1 VIVIIA
7 VESLDGRD
15 TVGGV
20 LLLKLIH
27 LVPAQLVC
35 PPSQRKH
42 VGRHAPAVTTCHPCH
57 FHRCVDGLS
66 HRVILRDV
74 MHDCSNEWCG
84 SWASGMGGERLI
96 CPAPAATHERRVTR
110 WQVGE
115 ISTGGVRATLLGPS
129 ADDFHGGHH
138 GVRVAEKMTVVDVA
152 ALRRRRRH
160 QT

>member
-42 VGRHAPAVTTCHPCH
+42 VG
-57 FHRCVDGLS
+57 S
-66 HRVILRDV
+66 MLR
-74 MHDCSNEWCG
+74 
-84 SWASGMGGERLI
+84 L
-96 CPAPAATHERRVTR
+96 
-110 WQVGE
+110 
-115 ISTGGVRATLLGPS
+115 
-129 ADDFHGGHH
+129 
-138 GVRVAEKMTVVDVA
+138 
-152 ALRRRRRH
+152 
-160 QT
+160 